1 MLFMG
6 KGRVARLD
14 AERAIL
20 WTEKGTVPLRQADW
34 EMSEK
39 SGLAGG
45 CGPGALGLRKGSI

>member
-1 MLFMG
+1 MG